1 MKRPNPTEYASF
13 YDGYIK
19 LVPQENVLAVLDEQ
33 VVYVKSVLANVEV
46 NKENYRY
53 AANKW
58 TIKEVVGHMVDTERI
73 MAYRALCIA
82 RGEKN
87 ELPGYDDEEYV
98 VNANFNASSLATL
111 TGHLELVR
119 AANLALFKTF
129 NEEAFSK
136 IGTANKTDISV
147 RALLFIIAGH
157 TLHHLN
163 VIKEKYLK
171 TSSSL

>member
-1 MKRPNPTEYASF
+1 MKRPNPTEYASY

-19 LVPQENVLAVLDEQ
+19 LVPQENVLDVLNEQ
-33 VVYVKSVLANVEV
+33 VAVVKSVLAKVEL

-53 AANKW
+53 APKKW

-87 ELPGYDDEEYV
+87 ALPGYDDNEYV
-98 VNANFNASSLATL
+98 ANANFNASSLTIL
-111 TGHLELVR
+111 THHLELVR

-129 NEEAFSK
+129 DEEAFNK
-136 IGTANKTDISV
+136 IGVANKADISV

-157 TLHHLN
+157 TQHHLN
-163 VIKEKYLK
+163 VIKEKYLNIA
-171 TSSSL
+171 